1 MASGADLLRLAKTRI
16 GETYLNVLVPKSNPN
31 WHGPWDCAEFA
42 SWLAYQT
49 AAKLYG
55 CTDNGGD
62 PAATEAY
69 SGAWARDAQNGA
81 LIATDAGAADNTPGV
96 ILIRRPPLPGKMGH
110 VAIADG
116 AGGTV
121 EAAGVGLGVRRD
133 KVQGRLWHFY
143 AQVPGI
149 SYEATNAKIKAE
161 PVPFHLTLE
170 QPRQRG
176 PLVKR
181 VQTAL
186 KRKGVNAGKVDGVYG
201 PLTVAAVA
209 AFQQMNRL
217 VADGIVG
224 PRTAKKLGV
233 KWPGSKEQ

>member
-1 MASGADLLRLAKTRI
+1 MPTGADLLKLAKTRI
-16 GETYLNVLVPKSNPN
+16 GEKYLNVLVPKNNPN

-49 AAKLYG
+49 AARLYG
-55 CTDNGGD
+55 CTDNDGD

-69 SGAWARDAQNGA
+69 SGAWVRDAQSGA
-81 LIATDAGAADNTPGV
+81 LTAVDASAANNTPGV
-96 ILIRRPPLPGKMGH
+96 ILIRRAPLPGKMGH
-110 VAIADG
+110 VAVADG

-149 SYEATNAKIKAE
+149 SYEATNARVKPE
-161 PVPFHLTLE
+161 PIPFLLILT
-170 QPRQRG
+170 QPRTSS
-176 PLVKR
+176 PLVR
-181 VQTAL
+181 QVQRAL
-186 KRKGVNAGKVDGVYG
+186 NRKGVNAGKVDGVYG

-217 VADGIVG
+217 VADGVVG

-233 KWPGSKEQ
+233 KWPSASD

>member
-1 MASGADLLRLAKTRI
+1 MATGADLLKLARTRI
-16 GETYLNVLVPKSNPN
+16 GEKYVNVLVPKNNPN

-42 SWLAYQT
+42 SWLVYQT

-55 CTDNGGD
+55 CTDNDGD

-69 SGAWARDAQNGA
+69 SGAWVRDAQNGG
-81 LIATDAGAADNTPGV
+81 LTPTDAAAANNTPGV

-133 KVQGRLWHFY
+133 KVEGRLWHLY
-143 AQVPGI
+143 AMVPGI
-149 SYEATNAKIKAE
+149 SYAATRAKVKPE
-161 PVPFHLTLE
+161 PLPFLLTLT
-170 QPRQRG
+170 QPRTSG
-176 PLVKR
+176 PIVTR
-181 VQTAL
+181 VQRAL
-186 KRKGVNAGKVDGVYG
+186 KSKGVNPGKIDGVYG
-201 PLTVAAVA
+201 PLSVAAVA

-217 VADGIVG
+217 VADGTVG

-233 KWPGSKEQ
+233 KWPG

>member
-1 MASGADLLRLAKTRI
+1 MATGADLIRLAKTRI
-16 GETYLNVLVPKSNPN
+16 GEKYLNVLVPKNNPN

-42 SWLAYQT
+42 SWLVYQT
-49 AAKLYG
+49 AARLYG
-55 CTDNGGD
+55 CTDNAGD
-62 PAATEAY
+62 PASTEAY
-69 SGAWARDAQNGA
+69 SGAWVRDVQSGA
-81 LIATDAGAADNTPGV
+81 LTATDASAANNTPGV

-110 VAIADG
+110 IAVADG

-133 KVQGRLWHFY
+133 KVQGRLWHSY
-143 AQVPGI
+143 ARVPGI
-149 SYEATNAKIKAE
+149 SYAATSVKVKPE
-161 PVPFHLTLE
+161 PLPFLLTLKE
-170 QPRQRG
+170 PRETG

-181 VQTAL
+181 VQAAL
-186 KRKGVNAGKVDGVYG
+186 NRKGINAGKVDGIYG

-217 VADGIVG
+217 VADGTVG

-233 KWPGSKEQ
+233 KWPSGSG